1 MSRIW
6 PILAYPEL
14 PGQVVRPTSRWAK
27 MFGRRTAVPYEY
39 LVYEVPSE

>member
-6 PILAYPEL
+6 PILAYPAL
-14 PGQVVRPTSRWAK
+14 PGQLVLPTSRWAK
-27 MFGRRTAVPYEY
+27 MFGSFTAVPREY